1 MPRVKGGVVT
11 RRRHKKILKLA
22 KGYFGSKHTL
32 FKTANEQVMRSLAYA
47 YRDRKVKK
55 REFRK
60 LWITR
65 INAACRMNGVSYSRF
80 IDGLSKAGVK
90 VNRKMLADV
99 AVTDSA
105 AFTSLVELSK
115 KGLAGEIKPVT
126 IEVKAPVKAAGKAP
140 KAAAKATKAAKAEK
154 APKAEEAPKAAK
166 TAKAAPKAEAK
177 VDLESLKVA
186 ELREMAKAKG
196 VSGYSTMKKAELI
209 DALK

>member
-1 MPRVKGGVVT
+1 MPRVKSGVTT

-32 FKTANEQVMRSLAYA
+32 FKTANEQVMRSMAYS
-47 YRDRKVKK
+47 YRDRKVRK

-90 VNRKMLADV
+90 VNRKMLADIAIV
-99 AVTDSA
+99 DAQG
-105 AFTSLVELSK
+105 FTSLVELSK
-115 KGLAGEIKPVT
+115 KGLSGEVKPVVVD
-126 IEVKAPVKAAGKAP
+126 VKAPVKTTS
-140 KAAAKATKAAKAEK
+140 TKEV
-154 APKAEEAPKAAK
+154 
-166 TAKAAPKAEAK
+166 KAEAK
-177 VDLESLKVA
+177 KEVKEVKAEAKADLDSLTVA
-186 ELREMAKAKG
+186 ELKELAKEKG
-196 VSGYSTMKKAELI
+196 IAGYSKMKKAELI